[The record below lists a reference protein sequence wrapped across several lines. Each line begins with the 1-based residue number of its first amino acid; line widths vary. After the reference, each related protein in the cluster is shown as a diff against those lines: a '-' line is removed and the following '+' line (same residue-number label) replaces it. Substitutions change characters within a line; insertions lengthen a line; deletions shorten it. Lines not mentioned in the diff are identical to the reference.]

1 MKFRYALA
9 ALALSPVPAFAAEV
23 VPSDFVCAD
32 KATDPA
38 KFELARGIVNASIPP
53 DEGDQMTRQLIES
66 VLGSFRASSDIS
78 FDDPQSK
85 AIFDRRMKEIPDRL
99 LPIMNRHMPAMYGA
113 VACAYAREF
122 SLAELT
128 EVHTFARTPTGRRFL
143 AHSPKLMADPDVQK
157 AFQAYLADV
166 QIMAREFGREVAQEV
181 IEAEAKRK
189 KK

>member
-1 MKFRYALA
+1 MKFCYALT

-23 VPSDFVCAD
+23 VPSGFVCVD

-66 VLGSFRASSDIS
+66 VLGSVSSSSD
-78 FDDPQSK
+78 FPFVDPQSK

-99 LPIMNRHMPAMYGA
+99 LPIINRHMPAMYGA

-122 SLAELT
+122 SLVELT
-128 EVHTFARTPTGRRFL
+128 EAHTFALTPTGRRFL
-143 AHSPKLMADPDVQK
+143 AYAPKLMADPDVQK
-157 AFQAYLADV
+157 AFQAYMADV
-166 QIMAREFGREVAQEV
+166 QTMTREFGREVAQEV